1 MVILSSRSNN
11 RGFTLIE
18 LIIVITIAGIV
29 AVLAAT
35 MLGNQ
40 MLGFVDLTRRAKL
53 VDQAHTAVTQM
64 ARDIRH
70 ALPNSLR
77 ATTSGGSSYLELVP
91 IKDAGRYRAVAG
103 ASAGESDILDFSGAD
118 NSFQVIGRL
127 PSVANN
133 DRLVVYNIGQVNAGG
148 VPVRGA
154 NVYADVAVGAP
165 TSIPEPGSHVIT
177 DAGLTLAGDILTMTG
192 GHQFAFQS
200 PRKRFY
206 VINQAQS
213 FICDM
218 ANQRIVRY
226 QGYDLQSNQP
236 SNLLAPPLSGASSQS
251 ILIENVTECA
261 FEYAPGNAQRS
272 GLLTIALTVSENGER
287 VRLAHQVHVDNSP

>member
-1 MVILSSRSNN
+1 MSFKSSTSKS

-53 VDQAHTAVTQM
+53 VDQAHTAVIQM

-77 ATTSGGSSYLELVP
+77 TTSSAGSSYLEFVP

-103 ASAGESDILDFSGAD
+103 ASALESDILDFSAPD
-118 NSFQVIGRL
+118 TSFQVIGRL
-127 PSVANN
+127 PSVSVN
-133 DRLVVYNIGQVNAGG
+133 DRLVIYNIGQVNAGG

-165 TSIPEPGSHVIT
+165 TAIPEPGSHVVT
-177 DAGLTLAGDILTMTG
+177 DAGLSLSGDIMTITS
-192 GHQFAFQS
+192 GHQFSFQS
-200 PRKRFY
+200 SRKRFY